1 MTRLIRYGNNATA
14 TIAANI
20 SNSATTLLLTPG
32 HGSRF
37 PSLSAGQFF
46 RGTLI
51 KADGTK
57 EIVNV
62 TARATDTL
70 TIQRAVEPIAGVTT
84 AYSFLSGDKFELRMT
99 AGSAV
104 VDIDR
109 LDYFDASGNI
119 VLGPDGSKTF
129 NIGTGQIVKDA
140 SGNVDFS
147 GELTVNGL
155 KVGRGSGNLSLNVA
169 LGTNALGASNTGVA
183 NVAIGPQAL
192 VANTSGTQNI
202 GVGQSS
208 LEANTTGGRN
218 TAVGVNAL
226 VVSNGSENSAL
237 GRQAGAALTSGSTNT
252 FIGHNSGSAVTSGN
266 NHTILG
272 GYIGNQGGLD
282 IRTASGFVV
291 LSDGAG
297 NLSAVFNQNGDLAI
311 GSASNSSIGSN
322 YKTVKLNGLNGSGYQ
337 LYTNETLS
345 ANIYV
350 DSSGFLI
357 DSVGAKPTIFSN
369 NSVVTGRFTP
379 DNNFLIGSSTNSGQ
393 KVRIESTS
401 TQFALTYPGGSTYG
415 SFVNSSGSLLVNRD
429 GNDAF
434 GVTSAGNFSFNSGY
448 GSVSTAYAV
457 RAWVNFNGQ
466 GVVAIKGSG
475 NVSSITDNGVGDY
488 TVNYTTALPDAN
500 YSVSGFGVGNSST
513 NVSGASMVTFIPT
526 GSGTYDPLLK
536 STTQSRICV
545 GNPFTGALNDCA
557 DVSFSVVR

>member
-1 MTRLIRYGNNATA
+1 MTRLIRYGNNATG

-104 VDIDR
+104 FDIDR

-119 VLGPDGSKTF
+119 VIGPDGSKTF
-129 NIGTGQIVKDA
+129 DLGSGQIFKDEN
-140 SGNVDFS
+140 GNLFVL
-147 GELTVNGL
+147 GELTVNGITF
-155 KVGRGSGNLSLNVA
+155 GRGSGNLPN
-169 LGTNALGASNTGVA
+169 
-183 NVAIGPQAL
+183 NVAIGKDALGTANTATAL
-192 VANTSGTQNI
+192 VAIGANALLINTSGTRI
-202 GVGQSS
+202 VAVGQSAC
-208 LEANTTGGRN
+208 EANETGSRKVAIGVDALALS
-218 TAVGVNAL
+218 TGTDLVAVGDSAGSL
-226 VVSNGSENSAL
+226 LTTANG
-237 GRQAGAALTSGSTNT
+237 
-252 FIGHNSGSAVTSGN
+252 
-266 NHTILG
+266 HTILG
-272 GYIGNQGGLD
+272 RFTGNQGGLD
-282 IRTASGFVV
+282 IRALNGFVV
-291 LSDGAG
+291 ITDGFG
-297 NLSAVFNQNGDLAI
+297 NIRQVFNADGDLAI

-513 NVSGASMVTFIPT
+513 NITGASTVTLVPNGT
-526 GSGTYDPLLK
+526 GTYDPLLK

-545 GNPFTGALNDCA
+545 GNPFTGSFNDCA